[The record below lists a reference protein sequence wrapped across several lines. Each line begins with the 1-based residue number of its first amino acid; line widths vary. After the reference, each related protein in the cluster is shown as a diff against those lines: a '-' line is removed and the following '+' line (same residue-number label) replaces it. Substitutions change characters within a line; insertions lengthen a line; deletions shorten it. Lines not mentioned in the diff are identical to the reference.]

1 MMVRYLENMLLLLS
15 YGYEDWL
22 FIKVDEKL
30 LESGRLAQD
39 YPHDESM
46 SDSKKREREDTCT
59 KEEERRNIKKRQTSP
74 EKQRK

>member
-22 FIKVDEKL
+22 FIKIDEKL
-30 LESGRLAQD
+30 LREWKISTRL
-39 YPHDESM
+39 PHDESM

-59 KEEERRNIKKRQTSP
+59 KEEERRNI
-74 EKQRK
+74 